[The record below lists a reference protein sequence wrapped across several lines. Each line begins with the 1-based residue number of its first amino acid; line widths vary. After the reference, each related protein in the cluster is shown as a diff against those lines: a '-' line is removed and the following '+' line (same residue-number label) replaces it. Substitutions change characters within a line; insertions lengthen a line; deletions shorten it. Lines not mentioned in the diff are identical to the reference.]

1 MAHQIMVI
9 NDTQE
14 ILDLFREI
22 LTDEGYKVV
31 LYSHAIR
38 ELEEVERVKPDL
50 IIIDQIFGAEKLG
63 WQLLQKLKMRRTTDM
78 IPVIVCTAA
87 IDAVREMEGYLQ
99 AKGVGV
105 VLKPFNIDD
114 LLHAVDL
121 ALQLPSS
128 SATLTESKHKEARGS

>member
-1 MAHQIMVI
+1 MPARIMVI

-14 ILDLFREI
+14 VLDLFREI
-22 LTDEGYKVV
+22 LTDEGHQVI

-38 ELEEVERVKPDL
+38 ELEEVERHMPDL
-50 IIIDQIFGAEKLG
+50 VIIDQIFGSEKLG
-63 WQLLQKLKMRRTTDM
+63 WQLLQKLKMRRTTEK

-87 IDAVREMEGYLQ
+87 VESVREMEGYLQ

-105 VLKPFNIDD
+105 VLKPFNIND

-121 ALQLPSS
+121 ALQLPG
-128 SATLTESKHKEARGS
+128 SASNLTERGEPGAA